1 MKVLVIGHTGM
12 LGNAVC
18 RYLNEQRDVS
28 VVIDSQKIDGRLIH
42 LKGLLKILMV
52 II

>member
-18 RYLNEQRDVS
+18 RYLNEQRAVS
-28 VVIDSQKIDGRLIH
+28 VDIDSQKNRWLSNSF
-42 LKGLLKILMV
+42 K
-52 II
+52 